1 LNPECFV
8 NDNNTNT
15 ELVEVLT
22 LPEEDENEQE
32 KTTSV
37 TLNITSSKET
47 EEINQNTSVQ
57 PEQISTPMKPIMSVL
72 SREYTYNTPKR
83 RSSQRHRSMLNSAY
97 ATPMQ
102 TEPTPINEEESNSPS
117 IASKSMLNILLTKPT
132 EVQPRGLRK
141 TSIKPSPIRTSTRN
155 TINEGATNSPS
166 IASKS
171 MLNILLTKPT
181 EAEPKALGKISS
193 ARTSRRTIMNDKT
206 PNSPSIASKSM
217 LEILLTKPTEV
228 QPNVLQNTSI
238 VSSSTRTSRRTIIR
252 EEATNSPS
260 IASKSML
267 GILLTNPTEDQP
279 SIVQHTSVASS
290 PVRVSTRKSGHLS
303 SNPTPRASINPLHSS
318 TPSSTRHK
326 SLQMVSIGEQE
337 QVLTTVPQ
345 QIDMV
350 PLNDTEASIQQPST
364 IEMGVQTTPS
374 LDVSSRRRLNAIQ
387 QPTTPIL
394 QMNKSSSMVIVDEEK
409 QITSLQTNVIMNLQR
424 SVRFQLTPAT
434 DARLVAKEQM
444 EENLRGLKPDIVIN
458 SAPILLE
465 TKLEKVKS
473 VQIKKITKPKRKR
486 LATTKKTDSVSFHFF
501 VLIENNQ
508 SSFSYLEITTYS

>member
-1 LNPECFV
+1 
-8 NDNNTNT
+8 
-15 ELVEVLT
+15 
-22 LPEEDENEQE
+22 
-32 KTTSV
+32 
-37 TLNITSSKET
+37 
-47 EEINQNTSVQ
+47 
-57 PEQISTPMKPIMSVL
+57 
-72 SREYTYNTPKR
+72 
-83 RSSQRHRSMLNSAY
+83 
-97 ATPMQ
+97 
-102 TEPTPINEEESNSPS
+102 
-117 IASKSMLNILLTKPT
+117 
-132 EVQPRGLRK
+132 
-141 TSIKPSPIRTSTRN
+141 
-155 TINEGATNSPS
+155 
-166 IASKS
+166 
-171 MLNILLTKPT
+171 
-181 EAEPKALGKISS
+181 
-193 ARTSRRTIMNDKT
+193 MNDKT
-206 PNSPSIASKSM
+206 TNSPSIASKSM

-228 QPNVLQNTSI
+228 QPNVLQKTSI

-279 SIVQHTSVASS
+279 SIIQHTSIVSS
-290 PVRVSTRKSGHLS
+290 PARVSTRKSGHLS

-508 SSFSYLEITTYS
+508 SSFFNFEITTYSEEISSTTKSQTY